1 MAALTGDEVV
11 AIKANQTFID
21 RVRATLLL
29 KAEYWK
35 ESATPLRTDVN
46 RRIQKR
52 KRLARTILSTSW
64 ADSMASQV
72 AQYWIAYY
80 QTTTPVLD
88 ANGIPTYDEIFNN
101 FDPTFDNFAGYVSG
115 DENLTEIDW

>member
-1 MAALTGDEVV
+1 MAQLTGDQIVT
-11 AIKANQTFID
+11 IKSNQTFID

-35 ESATPLRTDVN
+35 EYPADTRAKVN
-46 RRIQKR
+46 RQIQKR
-52 KRLARTILSTSW
+52 KRLAKTILSTSW

-80 QTTTPVLD
+80 QTANPVLD
-88 ANGIPTYDEIFNN
+88 ANQIPTYDEIFNN
-101 FDPTFDNFAGYVSG
+101 FDPTFDNFAGYVTG